1 MNVRDAAS
9 QTGLPAKTI
18 RYYDDIGLVVADR
31 QSNGYRD
38 YDDRDIQK
46 LAFLKRARQLGFSL
60 DDCRQLLSLY
70 EDTDRESA
78 DVKALAEAHL
88 TEVDARLLELN
99 YLRDTLAEL
108 IHSCRGDHRPDCP
121 ILADLARNQK
131 R

>member
-1 MNVRDAAS
+1 MNVRDAS
-9 QTGLPAKTI
+9 QQTGLPSKTI

-31 QSNGYRD
+31 QNNGYRD
-38 YDDRDIQK
+38 YDDRAIQK

-88 TEVDARLLELN
+88 SEVDARLSELN
-99 YLRDTLAEL
+99 HLRDTLAEL

-121 ILADLARNQK
+121 ILADMARSQK
-131 R
+131 K